1 MPGVPATGVTMTT
14 HVELKTSPKRIFTA
28 IKYVDEK
35 GGFVAECPEVRTAG
49 QGETRQGALEDRRQA
64 TRVFL
69 MDFLPP
75 KASSLVT
82 QFHLH
87 A

>member
-1 MPGVPATGVTMTT
+1 MTT
-14 HVELKTSPKRIFTA
+14 QVELKASPERIFTA
-28 IKYVDEK
+28 VIYADEE
-35 GGFVAECPEVRTAG
+35 GGFVAECPEVGTAG
-49 QGETRQGALEDRRQA
+49 QGETREEALEDLRQA

-75 KASSLVT
+75 KTSSLVT
-82 QFHLH
+82 QFQLH